1 MGKGILKRMTSML
14 LALVLV
20 FGLLPTV
27 TLPAYAAPVSG
38 LSDPSIGLD
47 CSNDGTWTAD
57 GNTVKGEVKGSS
69 GGCGGDSAGNTTL
82 TITNLKDATATL
94 SFDYAYT
101 SNGTGGSVT
110 IDSEPAATKGNFY
123 KDLGPNEQVIIQL
136 KTAVG
141 NYTTKIELTNLLLLA
156 SGTFKVTFLP
166 GDNGSYTVNGTLVG
180 TEGLTQQ
187 QEASVP
193 YELKATPD
201 PGYQFFGWK
210 KADGSMVFSDVSATL
225 YFDTN
230 TTITPCFV
238 PENDAVF
245 AADGK
250 YYTDLQQAVAAAQGS
265 DGIVSVALDGS
276 LAVGDYSIP
285 DGVTLL
291 VPFNAANTIYTTEP
305 EHTDSGYSKPELYR
319 KLTLSSG
326 ANITVAA
333 GGTIAVGSKHTGAQ
347 NPGPGAPTGPYG
359 QIQMETGS
367 SITLQSG
374 GKLYAYGFITGSG
387 EVTALAGSEVWEYF
401 QIVGWR
407 GGSASSSMMGRKER
421 VFPFSQY
428 YVQNIEAPLI
438 IHAGATEKLYTSI
451 YSGFG
456 TRSADINFVGNGG
469 LFEVTGEGNTFK
481 KQYLPDQDR
490 MQFDFDGDVTINEIN
505 VQGFGSGE
513 YVLPINGNISINVL
527 SGTASIDKDM
537 SFLPGAVV
545 TVAEG
550 AEISVAETGNLFFYD
565 RDEWIG
571 KNYVWANKDFRP
583 VPFTPTESYTRTT
596 DDLTDAKLD
605 IKGTVAVA
613 GGLYTTAGGA
623 DITSSGTGKVILNS
637 TPNSSKKLYEA
648 IQNKTTISY
657 DEIAITPAKLKN
669 VDGTYTETANAA
681 AGSTFTFVQAEG
693 KWIKQEAFPGV
704 TLESVSVPYD
714 GTPHTVTTQPVPG
727 NPLQI
732 QYSPAGENAWTGD
745 APTDAGAY
753 DVKIIRPADAYYTAY
768 EQTFENIVTITPR
781 PVEVTW
787 TEGSFIYDGT
797 VHQVTPQIIN
807 LIYGDAVQTT
817 LSNASATNAGSYT
830 AEITGL
836 TGADSGNYTLDGGSG
851 LSQEW
856 SIGKAAKPEV
866 TFPTAEA
873 ATYDPKQVLSSVP
886 LIGGSTTLGT
896 FAWANPD
903 MIPTPDVSEYDV
915 IFTPSDLSK
924 QNYEGM
930 EAPIQQPVSLTV
942 NKAKQD
948 VPTGIMAEQPS
959 VIGGI
964 GKLTGLTTAM
974 EWSADQQSWSP
985 VTADEAE
992 NGMVVEPPKT
1002 LYIRLAETEYYLAGT
1017 AAEFTFEP
1025 YDPNQEPTPAAR
1037 IDYREEMLIGLEAGR
1052 EYRVNGTPVSADEQ
1066 GRINLE
1072 EEWLDTTVQLIAA
1085 GNGTTTIDSQPQSI
1099 PVPARP
1105 IAPTLTTLKATEDG
1119 AADGAINGL
1128 LAENRYE
1135 YRVSGADSWTTVEAG
1150 STSIQGLRPGS
1161 YEVRQA
1167 ATEAAFC
1174 GIAATVVIDVRKP
1187 VSIAL
1192 TTLPARSSYLEG
1204 QPLDP
1209 TGGQVTITYD
1219 DNTTRVLELNAEML
1233 SGYDPA
1239 KLGQQEVT
1247 ITVGGCTATWIVTVE
1262 KKSLDSISITK
1273 QPEKTSYVSGE
1284 TFSAKGMEVT
1294 AHYNNGTSAVVTDYT
1309 IAPDGPLSTNTT
1321 QVTVSYTEGEITKT
1335 AAVRIEVTTSGGGGG
1350 GGGGG
1355 GTTISKYSIT
1365 VTKSDNGSVAA
1376 DQKTAEAGKT
1386 VILTVT
1392 PDEGY
1397 KLDTLTITAK
1407 DGSKVKLTD
1416 KGGGKYTFTMPAAAV
1431 TVKAAFVK
1439 DAPVVPEL
1447 PFTDV
1452 KAGEWFYNAVK
1463 YVYDNKLM
1471 DGISATTFAPFMT
1484 TNRGMVVTI
1493 LWRLEGQPK
1502 AENTLPF
1509 SDVES
1514 GMWYTDAVNWAA
1526 SQGIVKGYS
1535 DTVFAPDD
1543 TVTREQ
1549 LATILYRYA
1558 QGKGY
1563 DVSAAGDLT
1572 AFSDSADVSAWA
1584 AEAMEWAVGSK
1595 LLSGKGGNILDPT
1608 GTATRA
1614 EVAQILMNFC
1624 QVLETGLG

>member
-20 FGLLPTV
+20 LGLLPAV
-27 TLPAYAAPVSG
+27 ALPAYAAPVSG

-47 CSNDGTWTAD
+47 SNGGTWNA
-57 GNTVKGEVKGSS
+57 KGTGVNGSVSGKDKEGCSSASPGQGSLKISNNKGTE
-69 GGCGGDSAGNTTL
+69 A
-82 TITNLKDATATL
+82 AL
-94 SFDYAYT
+94 SFDYALTLDGGSVEINGGKVTENGHYST
-101 SNGTGGSVT
+101 SLAAGGSVT
-110 IDSEPAATKGNFY
+110 ISITSQAGAAH
-123 KDLGPNEQVIIQL
+123 
-136 KTAVG
+136 
-141 NYTTKIELTNLLLLA
+141 TTSIALTNLYLVRDG
-156 SGTFKVTFLP
+156 SVTVTFLP
-166 GDNGSYTVNGTLVG
+166 AQGGSYTVDGEAVGQDGLSKTNKTSHAYTL
-180 TEGLTQQ
+180 
-187 QEASVP
+187 A
-193 YELKATPD
+193 ATPAE
-201 PGYQFFGWK
+201 GYQFLGWK
-210 KADGSMVFSDVSATL
+210 NGDGAVISTEASAKM
-225 YFDTN
+225 YFDADTAV
-230 TTITPCFV
+230 TPWFIPV
-238 PENDAVF
+238 GT
-245 AADGK
+245 AAFTVDGA
-250 YYTDLQQAVAAAQGS
+250 YYTDLNLAVEKAQDGGKLVVVAQ
-265 DGIVSVALDGS
+265 DGILPAGE
-276 LAVGDYSIP
+276 YTIP
-285 DGVTLL
+285 NGVTLL
-291 VPFNAANTIYTTEP
+291 VPCDSANTIYQTEP
-305 EHTDSGYSKPELYR
+305 ETTGKGYTKPSCYRNLILSNGTSISVESG
-319 KLTLSSG
+319 G
-326 ANITVAA
+326 AIS
-333 GGTIAVGSKHTGAQ
+333 VGSKHTGLQ
-347 NPGPGAPTGPYG
+347 NPGPGSNTGPYG
-359 QIQMETGS
+359 QIQMEEGS
-367 SITLQSG
+367 SITLNSG

-387 EVTALAGSEVWEYF
+387 SVTAQSGSEVREYF
-401 QIVGWR
+401 QIHGWR
-407 GGSASSSMMGRKER
+407 GGRASLSMKGRQER

-428 YVQNIEAPLI
+428 YVQNVEVPLTI
-438 IHAGATEKLYTSI
+438 FAGASEILYTTV
-451 YSGFG
+451 YSSVS
-456 TRSADINFVGNGG
+456 TESVEVPFVGNGG
-469 LFEVTGEGNTFK
+469 LFQLGEGGSFTK
-481 KQYLPDQDR
+481 RYLPEKDR
-490 MQFDFDGDVTINEIN
+490 MEIEVSGNLTLNEIN
-505 VQGFGSGE
+505 IQGFGSSA
-513 YVLPINGNISINVL
+513 YVLPLHGGL
-527 SGTASIDKDM
+527 SVTIHNGTASFNSDI
-537 SFLPGAVV
+537 SLLPGAEL
-545 TVAEG
+545 TVDEG
-550 AEISVAETGNLFFYD
+550 ARLNLSSNLFLYD
-565 RDEWIG
+565 SEEWVD
-571 KNYVWANKDFRP
+571 KKYVFSNADLRP
-583 VPFTPTESYTRTT
+583 VNYSPTRSYTRTAA
-596 DDLTDAKLD
+596 DLTDVTLD
-605 IKGTVAVA
+605 LNGTLIVTA
-613 GGLYTTAGGA
+613 GGIYTTAGGA
-623 DITSSGTGKVILNS
+623 NITSSSGTGTLILQS
-637 TPNSSKKLYEA
+637 APSEAQKLYEVT
-648 IQNKTTISY
+648 QSGSDVTYWDIS
-657 DEIAITPAKLKN
+657 ITPAILQN
-669 VDGTYTETANAA
+669 SDGTVTATAGAA
-681 AGSTFTFVQAEG
+681 PGTMLTYLQAEG

-704 TLESVSVPYD
+704 TLEPVSIPYD

-745 APTDAGAY
+745 APTDSGTY
-753 DVKIIRPADAYYTAY
+753 DVKITRPADAYYTEY
-768 EQTFENIVTITPR
+768 EQTFENIVAITPR
-781 PVEVTW
+781 TVEVTW
-787 TEGSFIYDGT
+787 TADSFIYDGT
-797 VHQVTPQIIN
+797 VHQVTPQITN
-807 LIYGDAVQTT
+807 LIPGDTVQTT

-851 LSQEW
+851 LSQKW

-866 TFPTAEA
+866 TFPTAED
-873 ATYDPKQVLSSVP
+873 ATYNPKQVLSSVP

-903 MIPTPDVSEYDV
+903 MIPTPAVSEYDV
-915 IFTPSDLSK
+915 IFTPSDLSR

-930 EAPIQQPVSLTV
+930 EDPVQQSVSLTV

-959 VIGGI
+959 VIDGS
-964 GKLTGLTTAM
+964 GKLTGLTVAM

-985 VTADEAE
+985 VTADEAA

-1037 IDYREEMLIGLEAGR
+1037 IDYQEEMLIGLEAGR

-1066 GRINLE
+1066 GRIDLE
-1072 EEWLDTTVQLIAA
+1072 EDWLGTTVQLIAA

-1105 IAPTLTTLKATEDG
+1105 IAPTLTTLKATEDS

-1150 STSIQGLRPGS
+1150 STSIHGLRPGS

-1192 TTLPARSSYLEG
+1192 TMLPVRSFYLEG

-1219 DNTTRVLELNAEML
+1219 DNTTRVLELSTEML

-1294 AHYNNGTSAVVTDYT
+1294 AHYNNGTNAVVTDYT

-1350 GGGGG
+1350 GGGG
-1355 GTTISKYSIT
+1355 TTVSKYSIT

-1376 DQKTAEAGKT
+1376 DQKTAEAGET

-1416 KGGGKYTFTMPAAAV
+1416 KGDGKYTFTMPAAAV

-1439 DAPVVPEL
+1439 DDAPVVPEL
-1447 PFTDV
+1447 PFADV

-1535 DTVFAPDD
+1535 DTVFASDD